1 MHTTSTLTNT
11 SDTRPAVSSLSEALR
26 GKVDLMIAQPPEL
39 SDDSEM
45 GYEWARHKVESFFH
59 QLKSQLSVLA
69 PGGVILFQPGAYLF
83 DDHLI
88 SLVDYFASDA
98 VNAGLDLVG
107 VLNWHGEISD
117 RYTDEDNVA
126 LLVLRRG
133 ADSRIKFPMSHLKPM
148 SEAQVD
154 MGHRAESHFED
165 QDFDADDLCVPPLPV
180 ARFEEFLLNTSD
192 NAVVLDLWGTYQ
204 DELIHC
210 DTGDRTV
217 ISRLL
222 DAEMLSDTFR
232 PKAHELIEAEHECM
246 QLVRAQS
253 RYFGKESREWQKLE
267 QLEL

>member
-1 MHTTSTLTNT
+1 MHTPSTLANRGDAQP
-11 SDTRPAVSSLSEALR
+11 SESSLSVTLR

-45 GYEWARHKVESFFH
+45 GYEWARHKVDSFFYH
-59 QLKSQLSVLA
+59 LKSRLSVLA
-69 PGGVILFQPGAYLF
+69 PGGVILFQPGAYVF
-83 DDHLI
+83 DDDLI
-88 SLVDYFASDA
+88 SLVGYFASDA
-98 VNAGLDLVG
+98 VNAGLDVVG

-126 LLVLRRG
+126 LLVLRRTCD
-133 ADSRIKFPMSHLKPM
+133 ARMTLPVSHLKPM
-148 SEAQVD
+148 SQVQLE
-154 MGHRAESHFED
+154 MGPRAEWHFED

-180 ARFEEFLLNTSD
+180 ALFEEFLYNTSD

-204 DELIHC
+204 DELLYC

-222 DAEMLSDTFR
+222 DAEMFSDTSR
-232 PKAHELIEAEHECM
+232 PKAHKLIEAEHECV
-246 QLVRAQS
+246 QLVRVQS
-253 RYFGKESREWQKLE
+253 RYFGKESREWQKLD